1 MDIGRSAMF
10 LSASLLVL
18 VLQGVVRELMA
29 ACERL
34 VCENRQVKNDFR
46 VTHLG
51 RMSNLWG

>member
-1 MDIGRSAMF
+1 MDIGRSAVF

-34 VCENRQVKNDFR
+34 VCENRQVKNDLR